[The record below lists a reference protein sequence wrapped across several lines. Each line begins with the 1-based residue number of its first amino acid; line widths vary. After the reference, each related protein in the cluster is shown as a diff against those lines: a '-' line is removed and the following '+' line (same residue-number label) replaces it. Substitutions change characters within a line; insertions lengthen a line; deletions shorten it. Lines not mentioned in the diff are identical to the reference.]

1 MTDVLYVRLRCCSNY
16 FSNLGL
22 QPELMSLSPLQFRAP
37 RNLPSTPLKVMHFDD
52 RLKAWVKRAAGRLAT
67 VCGLSQIIMVSQLVT
82 RISKCWQQQN
92 YRSVN
97 PVFGSARE
105 VTASA
110 LVCCLLSDTEQLKV
124 PQLTS
129 KNSSS
134 SLQTR
139 GGIQNSHQL
148 FSDYFFWTRKEKIFF
163 TVQ

>member
-22 QPELMSLSPLQFRAP
+22 QPELMSLSLLQLHAL
-37 RNLPSTPLKVMHFDD
+37 RNLPYTRLKVMHFDD
-52 RLKAWVKRAAGRLAT
+52 RLKAWVKRAAGRPAT
-67 VCGLSQIIMVSQLVT
+67 VCGLSQIIMCSQLVT

-97 PVFGSARE
+97 PVFGWAQE
-105 VTASA
+105 LTASGP
-110 LVCCLLSDTEQLKV
+110 VCCLLSDTEQLKV

-134 SLQTR
+134 SLQALS
-139 GGIQNSHQL
+139 GIQHSHQL
-148 FSDYFFWTRKEKIFF
+148 FSDNFSTDL
-163 TVQ
+163 